1 MKKKFLYGAL
11 AIVLVALNVFV
22 FSTASSKA
30 AVAASSSDPYQSM
43 TYCKSSLVLA
53 CTSSPTAWR
62 CRVRC
67 GHLHRPTTPG
77 PREAD

>member
-11 AIVLVALNVFV
+11 AIMLVALNVFV

-30 AVAASSSDPYQSM
+30 AVAASGSDPYQSM
-43 TYCKSSLVLA
+43 AYCKSSLVLA
-53 CTSSPTAWR
+53 CTSSPTAWH

-67 GHLHRPTTPG
+67 SIPNRPKDPG
-77 PREAD
+77 SRGAE